1 MKQQGYMYIM
11 EQFMPW
17 ENIEMHLKTFLRMN
31 EKTEKYYILTQL
43 VRKKEE
49 LIRWRYYNMTITTN
63 GMFINYLLAFLIIIL
78 QFMTF
83 IYQKKSYQCRSLSN

>member
-11 EQFMPW
+11 KQFMPW

-31 EKTEKYYILTQL
+31 EKTEKHYILTQL

-49 LIRWRYYNMTITTN
+49 LIRWRYYNM
-63 GMFINYLLAFLIIIL
+63 MALLQQMVCL
-78 QFMTF
+78 
-83 IYQKKSYQCRSLSN
+83 